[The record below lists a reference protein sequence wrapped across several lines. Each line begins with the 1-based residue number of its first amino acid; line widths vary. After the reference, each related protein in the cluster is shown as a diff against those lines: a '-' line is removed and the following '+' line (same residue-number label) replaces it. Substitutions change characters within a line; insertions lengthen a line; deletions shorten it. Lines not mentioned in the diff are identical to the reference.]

1 MVSQIKGIRVSTLT
15 VDGAFYKR
23 TYRSYIK
30 EVKDQTMISGNKS
43 THLLAYNA
51 AN

>member
-23 TYRSYIK
+23 T
-30 EVKDQTMISGNKS
+30 
-43 THLLAYNA
+43 
-51 AN
+51 